1 MHIALSLSSSNAY
14 IQHRVAQEDVTISI
28 GPGTYA
34 PANGSPV
41 VVINSRNIA
50 LIGAGSGET
59 VFECGAY
66 GDNDRPC
73 DYMNFQI
80 RNSSHVYI
88 KGITFTRCGP
98 ITSAVYIGSSEH
110 VVFEDCVLK

>member
-1 MHIALSLSSSNAY
+1 MA
-14 IQHRVAQEDVTISI
+14 
-28 GPGTYA
+28 
-34 PANGSPV
+34 
-41 VVINSRNIA
+41 VINSRNIT
-50 LIGAGSGET
+50 LIGASSDET

-98 ITSAVYIGSSEH
+98 ITSAVYIASSEH
-110 VVFEDCVLK
+110 IIIEDCVLRLVYVIH